1 MFLDSIHQLYSFAS
15 DINQDFRSKYSQ
27 VNYLLLEQIMSVQ
40 SIDKLH
46 LQVSHPLDLKD
57 LYKPFVFSTLRYQYQ
72 QNLLNAENRFFKELK
87 NGDLVYDASKNEV
100 RKYLYRRDL
109 EKNLVFAPQKNNK
122 NNTNTFFSENKI
134 NHLLHLVGRNES
146 NNAKTYLKRY
156 SDFVQTHLNEN
167 RLLSTFNKRILL
179 VTNLNWL
186 DKLEELSHLPI
197 QVGHRERYL
206 PIQPLIEVYNDMEDA
221 LKTAK
226 ENEGM
231 YNLVYVGNNI
241 DSVMN
246 DAINYQG
253 DGFLERLIFITSC
266 NISKDYGF
274 KKWAW
279 TREETV
285 FLKETSENVKRLRI
299 DSA

>member
-246 DAINYQG
+246 
-253 DGFLERLIFITSC
+253 RP
-266 NISKDYGF
+266 IS
-274 KKWAW
+274 
-279 TREETV
+279 
-285 FLKETSENVKRLRI
+285 
-299 DSA
+299 